1 MQVAVTGAAGHVG
14 ANLVRALLARGDQV
28 RVLVHTDTRGIAGLP
43 VEHSHGSV
51 TDLAAVLRLVHG
63 VQRVYH
69 LAAKVSIE
77 PRERAELHRV
87 NVGGTQCVVDACR
100 TAGVARLVYV
110 SSIHAFASHPRHE
123 PITEDRALAT
133 GRGLPGYDASKVA
146 AERVVQAAVAS
157 GLDAV
162 VLNPTAI
169 LGPHDCRPSHLG
181 EVLLDLYHQRLPGLV
196 AGGFD
201 WVDVR
206 DVAAGILAAADQA
219 PAGSRY
225 LLGGQRATV
234 AELAHLVAQVTGRR
248 APWLVAPMWLAR
260 AVAPGAEWAARLAGR
275 RPLFTPESLYALRNH
290 LDISSARARQ
300 ELGYA
305 PRALETTVRDTFD
318 WFREA
323 GMLEP

>member
-14 ANLVRALLARGDQV
+14 ATLVRALLARGDEV
-28 RVLVHTDTRGIAGLP
+28 RVLVHSDIRGVAGLP
-43 VEHSHGSV
+43 VEHCHGSV
-51 TDLAAVLRLVHG
+51 TDSAAVLRLVQG
-63 VQRVYH
+63 TQRVYH
-69 LAAKVSIE
+69 LAAKVSID

-100 TAGVARLVYV
+100 AAGVPRLVHV
-110 SSIHAFASHPRHE
+110 SSIHALASHPRHE
-123 PITEDRALAT
+123 PITEDRAFAS
-133 GRGLPGYDASKVA
+133 GRDLPGYDASKVA
-146 AERVVQAAVAS
+146 AERVVHEVIAA

-162 VLNPTAI
+162 ILNPTAI
-169 LGPHDCRPSHLG
+169 LGPNDFRPSHLG
-181 EVLLDLYHQRLPGLV
+181 EVLLDLYHRRLPGLV

-206 DVAAGILAAADQA
+206 DVVDGILAAADRA

-234 AELAHLVAQVTGRR
+234 AELARLVEQVTGRR
-248 APWLVAPMWLAR
+248 APRLVAPMWLAR
-260 AVAPGAEWAARLAGR
+260 GVAPGAEWFAHVAGR

-290 LDISSARARQ
+290 LDISSDRARR
-300 ELGYA
+300 ELSYA
-305 PRALETTVRDTFD
+305 PRALEATVRDTFE

-323 GMLEP
+323 GMLQP

>member
-14 ANLVRALLARGDQV
+14 ATLVRALLARGDQV
-28 RVLVHTDTRGIAGLP
+28 RVLVHTDTRGVAGLP
-43 VEHSHGSV
+43 VEHCYGSV
-51 TDLAAVLRLVHG
+51 TDPAAVLRLVQG
-63 VQRVYH
+63 AQRVYH
-69 LAAKVSIE
+69 LAAKVSID
-77 PRERAELHRV
+77 PRDRAELHRV

-100 TAGVARLVYV
+100 AAGVARLVHV
-110 SSIHAFASHPRHE
+110 SSIHALASHPRHE
-123 PITEDRALAT
+123 PVTEERALAY
-133 GRGLPGYDASKVA
+133 GRRLPGYDASKVA
-146 AERVVQAAVAS
+146 AERVVQEAVAA

-169 LGPHDCRPSHLG
+169 LGPHDFRPSHLG

-206 DVAAGILAAADQA
+206 DVVAGILAAADQA
-219 PAGSRY
+219 PTGSRY

-234 AELAHLVAQVTGRR
+234 AELARLVEQVTGRR
-248 APWLVAPMWLAR
+248 APWLVAPMWLAS
-260 AVAPGAEWAARLAGR
+260 AVAPAAEWAARLGGR

-305 PRALETTVRDTFD
+305 PRKLEATVRDTFD

>member
-1 MQVAVTGAAGHVG
+1 MKVAVTGAAGHVG

-43 VEHSHGSV
+43 VEHCHGSV
-51 TDLAAVLRLVHG
+51 TDSAAVLRLVDG

-87 NVGGTQCVVDACR
+87 NVGGMQCVVEACR
-100 TAGVARLVYV
+100 AAGVARLVHV
-110 SSIHAFASHPRHE
+110 SSIHAFASYPRHE

-133 GRGLPGYDASKVA
+133 GRDLPGYDASKVA

-234 AELAHLVAQVTGRR
+234 AELAQLVAQVTGRR

-260 AVAPGAEWAARLAGR
+260 AMAPGAEWAARLAGR

-290 LDISSARARQ
+290 LEISSSRARQ

-305 PRALETTVRDTFD
+305 PRSLETTVRDTFE

>member
-14 ANLVRALLARGDQV
+14 ANLVRALLVRGDQV
-28 RVLVHTDTRGIAGLP
+28 RVLVHADNRGIAGLP
-43 VEHSHGSV
+43 VERCQGSV
-51 TDLAAVLRLVHG
+51 TDPAALLRLVQG
-63 VQRVYH
+63 VERVYH

-100 TAGVARLVYV
+100 TAGVARLVHV
-110 SSIHAFASHPRHE
+110 SSIHALASHPLRE
-123 PITEDRALAT
+123 PITEDRALAS

-146 AERVVQAAVAS
+146 AERVVQAAVAN

-169 LGPHDCRPSHLG
+169 LGPHDSRPSHLG
-181 EVLLDLYHQRLPGLV
+181 EVLLNLYHQRLPGLV
-196 AGGFD
+196 AGSFD

-206 DVAAGILAAADQA
+206 DVVAGMLAAADRA

-234 AELAHLVAQVTGRR
+234 AELARLTAQVTGRP
-248 APWLVAPMWLAR
+248 APWLVTPMWLAR

-300 ELGYA
+300 ELDYA
-305 PRALETTVRDTFD
+305 PRALEATVRDTFE

>member
-14 ANLVRALLARGDQV
+14 ATLVRVLLARGDQV
-28 RVLVHTDTRGIAGLP
+28 RVLVHTDTRGLAGLP
-43 VEHSHGSV
+43 VEHCHGSV
-51 TDLAAVLRLVHG
+51 TDPAAVLRLVQG
-63 VQRVYH
+63 AQRVYH
-69 LAAKVSIE
+69 LAAKVSID

-100 TAGVARLVYV
+100 TAGVARLVHV
-110 SSIHAFASHPRHE
+110 SSIHALASHPLHE

-146 AERVVQAAVAS
+146 AERVVQAAVAN

-206 DVAAGILAAADQA
+206 DVAAGILAAADYA

-234 AELAHLVAQVTGRR
+234 AELARLVAQVTGRP
-248 APWLVAPMWLAR
+248 APWLVTPMWLAR

-290 LDISSARARQ
+290 LDISSARARRD
-300 ELGYA
+300 LGYV
-305 PRALETTVRDTFD
+305 PRALEATVRDTFE

>member
-14 ANLVRALLARGDQV
+14 ATLVRALLARGDQV
-28 RVLVHTDTRGIAGLP
+28 RVLVHADTRGIAGLP
-43 VEHSHGSV
+43 VEHCQGNI
-51 TDLAAVLRLVHG
+51 TDPAAVLRLAQG
-63 VQRVYH
+63 MERVYH
-69 LAAKVSIE
+69 LAAKVSID
-77 PRERAELHRV
+77 PRERTELHRV
-87 NVGGTQCVVDACR
+87 NVVGTQCVVDACR
-100 TAGVARLVYV
+100 AAGVGRLVHV
-110 SSIHAFASHPRHE
+110 SSIHALASHPRHQ
-123 PITEDRALAT
+123 PITESRAFAT

-169 LGPHDCRPSHLG
+169 LGPYDYRPSHLG
-181 EVLLDLYHQRLPGLV
+181 EVLLNLYHQRLPGLV

-206 DVAAGILAAADQA
+206 DVVAGILAAADHA
-219 PAGSRY
+219 RAGSRY

-234 AELAHLVAQVTGRR
+234 VELARLVAQVTGRP
-248 APWLVAPMWLAR
+248 APWLVTPMWLAR

-290 LDISSARARQ
+290 LEISSARARQ

-305 PRALETTVRDTFD
+305 PRALEATVRDTFE
-318 WFREA
+318 WFRET

>member
-1 MQVAVTGAAGHVG
+1 M
-14 ANLVRALLARGDQV
+14 
-28 RVLVHTDTRGIAGLP
+28 
-43 VEHSHGSV
+43 
-51 TDLAAVLRLVHG
+51 
-63 VQRVYH
+63 
-69 LAAKVSIE
+69 
-77 PRERAELHRV
+77 
-87 NVGGTQCVVDACR
+87 
-100 TAGVARLVYV
+100 
-110 SSIHAFASHPRHE
+110 
-123 PITEDRALAT
+123 
-133 GRGLPGYDASKVA
+133 
-146 AERVVQAAVAS
+146 QAAVAS

-234 AELAHLVAQVTGRR
+234 AELAQLVAQVTGRR

-260 AVAPGAEWAARLAGR
+260 AMAPGAEWAARLAGR

-290 LDISSARARQ
+290 LEISSARARQ

-305 PRALETTVRDTFD
+305 PRSLETTVRDTFD

>member
-1 MQVAVTGAAGHVG
+1 MFWFT
-14 ANLVRALLARGDQV
+14 L
-28 RVLVHTDTRGIAGLP
+28 TPRGIAGLP
-43 VEHSHGSV
+43 VEHCQGNI
-51 TDLAAVLRLVHG
+51 TDPAAVLRLAQG
-63 VQRVYH
+63 MERVYH
-69 LAAKVSIE
+69 LAAKVSID

-100 TAGVARLVYV
+100 AAGVGRLVHV
-110 SSIHAFASHPRHE
+110 SSIHAFASHPRHQ

-234 AELAHLVAQVTGRR
+234 AELAQLVAQVTGRR

-260 AVAPGAEWAARLAGR
+260 AMAPGAEWAARLAGR

-290 LDISSARARQ
+290 LEISSARARQ

-305 PRALETTVRDTFD
+305 PRSLETTVRDTFD
-318 WFREA
+318 WFSEA

>member
-14 ANLVRALLARGDQV
+14 ATLVRALLARGDQV

-43 VEHSHGSV
+43 VEHCHGSV
-51 TDLAAVLRLVHG
+51 TDPAAVLRLAQG
-63 VQRVYH
+63 MERVYH
-69 LAAKVSIE
+69 LAAKVSID

-100 TAGVARLVYV
+100 AAGVKRLVHV
-110 SSIHAFASHPRHE
+110 SSIHALASHPRHE
-123 PITEDRALAT
+123 PITESRALAI

-146 AERVVQAAVAS
+146 AERVVQEAVAA

-169 LGPHDCRPSHLG
+169 LGPHDFRPSHLG

-196 AGGFD
+196 TGGFD

-206 DVAAGILAAADQA
+206 DVVAGMLAAADQA
-219 PAGSRY
+219 PAGRRY

-234 AELAHLVAQVTGRR
+234 AELARLVEQVTGRR

-260 AVAPGAEWAARLAGR
+260 TVAPAAEWAARLSSR

-290 LDISSARARQ
+290 LDIRYVRARQ

-305 PRALETTVRDTFD
+305 PRKLEATVRDTFE

>member
-14 ANLVRALLARGDQV
+14 ATLVRALLARGEQV
-28 RVLVHTDTRGIAGLP
+28 RVLVHADTRGIAGLP
-43 VEHSHGSV
+43 VEHCQGNI
-51 TDLAAVLRLVHG
+51 TDPAAVLRLAQG
-63 VQRVYH
+63 MERVYH
-69 LAAKVSIE
+69 LAAKVSID

-100 TAGVARLVYV
+100 AAGVGRLVHV
-110 SSIHAFASHPRHE
+110 SSIHAFASHPRHQ

-234 AELAHLVAQVTGRR
+234 AELAQLVAQVTGRR

-260 AVAPGAEWAARLAGR
+260 AMAPGAEWAARLAGR

-290 LDISSARARQ
+290 LEISSARARQ

-305 PRALETTVRDTFD
+305 PRSLETTVRDTFD

>member
-14 ANLVRALLARGDQV
+14 ATLVRALLVRGDQV
-28 RVLVHTDTRGIAGLP
+28 RVLVHTDTRGVAGLP
-43 VEHSHGSV
+43 VEHCYGNV
-51 TDLAAVLRLVHG
+51 TDPAAVLRLVQG
-63 VQRVYH
+63 AQRVYH
-69 LAAKVSIE
+69 LAAKVSID

-87 NVGGTQCVVDACR
+87 NVGGTQCVVGACR
-100 TAGVARLVYV
+100 AAGVARLVHV
-110 SSIHAFASHPRHE
+110 SSIHALASHPRHE
-123 PITEDRALAT
+123 PVTEERALAY
-133 GRGLPGYDASKVA
+133 GRRLPGYDASKVA
-146 AERVVQAAVAS
+146 AERVVQEAVAA

-169 LGPHDCRPSHLG
+169 LGPHDFRPSHLG

-206 DVAAGILAAADQA
+206 DVVAGILAAADQA
-219 PAGSRY
+219 ATGSRY

-234 AELAHLVAQVTGRR
+234 AELARLVEQVTGRR
-248 APWLVAPMWLAR
+248 APRLVAPMWLAR
-260 AVAPGAEWAARLAGR
+260 AVAPGAECAARLIGL
-275 RPLFTPESLYALRNH
+275 RPLFTPESLNALRNH

-305 PRALETTVRDTFD
+305 PRKLEATVRDTFD